1 MTHAVTPVLSGNDI
15 QRVLDFLRAQRVESP
30 SMEAFARSAI
40 SGLAGLVGA
49 DLVTLSYCDLRAGT
63 RSVVTWPER
72 SLSDDDVACFNRF
85 FQSHPL
91 VRFHSTHAGAGAHRI
106 SDSLPDASFHR
117 TALYADY
124 YRKIGIDYVVAVP
137 VHVDSAR
144 LISFVLNRARR
155 DFTDR
160 DCALLDT
167 LRFQLGAEYMAQETR
182 LRAQRTLAQLNDVL
196 MGVGMAVIVL
206 DRHRRVIRSA
216 EQALKW
222 LAYAGFVGTV
232 RSGERL
238 PEPIDRWMRTRLEP
252 SWATFDPGP
261 LVLATATHTLRL
273 HLLQGE
279 DALTLVME
287 NVPTRTSATL
297 AEDFGLTPREREIL
311 RWLAAGKSNAEIA
324 AILDIRPR
332 TVHKHLEHVFRKL
345 GVENRTA
352 AVLRALEL
360 AHAPDAAT
368 VSSSGSATG

>member
-1 MTHAVTPVLSGNDI
+1 MAASATPGLSGSDM
-15 QRVLDFLRAQRVESP
+15 QRALQFLREQRVEAP
-30 SMEAFARSAI
+30 SLEQFARSANA
-40 SGLAGLVGA
+40 GLAELVGA

-63 RSVVTWPER
+63 RSVVTWPDQ
-72 SLSDDDVACFNRF
+72 SLNAEDVASFNRF

-91 VRFHSTHAGAGAHRI
+91 VRYHSTHPGAGAHRI
-106 SDSLPDASFHR
+106 SDSLPDASFRR

-124 YRKIGIDYVVAVP
+124 YRRIGIEHVVAVP

-155 DFTDR
+155 EFSDR

-167 LRFQLGAEYMAQETR
+167 LRFQLGAEYMAQEAR

-196 MGVGMAVIVL
+196 MGTGMAVIVL
-206 DRHRRVIRSA
+206 DRGRRVARSS

-222 LAYAGFVGTV
+222 LAYAGLIDNV
-232 RSGERL
+232 RTGERL

-261 LVLATATHTLRL
+261 LVLATSAHTLRL

-279 DALTLVME
+279 DALTLMLE
-287 NVPTRTSATL
+287 CAATL
-297 AEDFGLTPREREIL
+297 QAPALRQDFGLTARERDIL

-324 AILDIRPR
+324 TILDIRPR
-332 TVHKHLEHVFRKL
+332 TVHKHLEHMFRKL

-360 AHAPDAAT
+360 AREH
-368 VSSSGSATG
+368 

>member
-1 MTHAVTPVLSGNDI
+1 MAASATSALTGSDM
-15 QRVLDFLRAQRVESP
+15 QRALAFLREQRVEAL
-30 SMEAFARSAI
+30 SMEQFARSAI

-63 RSVVTWPER
+63 RSVVTWPDK
-72 SLSDDDVACFNRF
+72 SLNAEDVACFNRF

-91 VRFHSTHAGAGAHRI
+91 VRYHSTHPGTGSHRL
-106 SDSLPDASFHR
+106 SDSLPDASFRR

-144 LISFVLNRARR
+144 LISFVLNRARL
-155 DFTDR
+155 DFSDR
-160 DCALLDT
+160 DCAMLDA

-196 MGVGMAVIVL
+196 MGAGMAVVVL
-206 DRHRRVIRSA
+206 DQRRCVLRSS

-222 LAYAGFVGTV
+222 LAYAGFTNPV
-232 RSGERL
+232 RTGARL

-261 LVLATATHTLRL
+261 LVLATAAHTLRL

-279 DALTLVME
+279 EALTLMIECVLS
-287 NVPTRTSATL
+287 PAAPALTQ
-297 AEDFGLTPREREIL
+297 DFGLTTREREIL
-311 RWLAAGKSNAEIA
+311 RWLTAGKSNAEIA
-324 AILDIRPR
+324 TILAIRPR
-332 TVHKHLEHVFRKL
+332 TVHKHLEHMFRKL

-352 AVLRALEL
+352 AVVRALEL
-360 AHAPDAAT
+360 GRAP
-368 VSSSGSATG
+368 

>member
-1 MTHAVTPVLSGNDI
+1 MTASTASLLSGSDL
-15 QRVLDFLRAQRVESP
+15 QRALDFLRAQRIEAP
-30 SMEAFARSAI
+30 SLEQFARSAI

-63 RSVVTWPER
+63 RSVVTWPDG
-72 SLSDDDVACFNRF
+72 SLSEDDVACFNRF

-91 VRFHSTHAGAGAHRI
+91 VRYHSTHAGAGAHRI
-106 SDSLPDASFHR
+106 SDSQPDSVFR
-117 TALYADY
+117 RSALYADY

-144 LISFVLNRARR
+144 LVSFVLNRARR
-155 DFTDR
+155 DFSDR

-196 MGVGMAVIVL
+196 MGAGMAVIVL
-206 DRHRRVIRSA
+206 DRARRVARCSEPA
-216 EQALKW
+216 MKW
-222 LAYAGFVGTV
+222 LAYAGLAANV
-232 RSGERL
+232 RVGERL
-238 PEPIDRWMRTRLEP
+238 PDPIDRWMRTRLEP
-252 SWATFDPGP
+252 SWAMFDPGP
-261 LVLATATHTLRL
+261 LALATAAHTLKL

-279 DALTLVME
+279 DALTLMIECVAADAP
-287 NVPTRTSATL
+287 PTAAR
-297 AEDFGLTPREREIL
+297 DYGLTTREREIL

-324 AILDIRPR
+324 AILAIRPR

-352 AVLRALEL
+352 AVLRALEI
-360 AHAPDAAT
+360 ARA
-368 VSSSGSATG
+368 S